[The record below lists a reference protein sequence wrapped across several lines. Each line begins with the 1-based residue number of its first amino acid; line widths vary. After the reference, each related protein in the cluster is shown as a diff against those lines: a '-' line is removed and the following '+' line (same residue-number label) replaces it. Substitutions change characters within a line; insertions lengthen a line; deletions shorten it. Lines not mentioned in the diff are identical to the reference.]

1 MRARERSAS
10 RSPRSRTHL
19 LGWGCLAVTAA
30 AATLASSIVSNA
42 PTDRFPTLL
51 NAPPTRVH
59 LRDAA
64 GAWHAPFIH
73 PWRRVSQLEQTYEED
88 RSIRVP
94 LRWLS
99 MGRLLSSSEPD
110 RVPLLLLGAD
120 GLGRDVFSRLL
131 HGARTSLG
139 LAALSALGAL
149 LLGAVIGA
157 IAGYRG
163 GLVDDL
169 VMRTT
174 DVVLVLPMMY
184 VVMALRSV
192 LPLVLPA
199 GAVFGLLASL
209 FAIIGAPT
217 VARGVRG
224 VVRAERSL
232 DHVLAARSLGAGPA
246 RILFRHVLPAALG
259 VLVVDAI
266 VLVPGF
272 LVAEATLSYVGYGFP
287 DLVPS
292 WGTMLHDA
300 ASVRAFVDFPW
311 LLAPALAIV
320 LVILGIHLSID
331 AAESTAI
338 S

>member
-1 MRARERSAS
+1 MNGRDGLAS
-10 RSPRSRTHL
+10 RPPTRGGRAI
-19 LGWGCLAVTAA
+19 GWTCLAVTAA
-30 AATLASSIVSNA
+30 STLLAPSIA
-42 PTDRFPTLL
+42 PNPPTERFSTLL

-59 LRDAA
+59 LRDAERK
-64 GAWHAPFIH
+64 WHAPFIH
-73 PWRRVSQLEQTYEED
+73 PWRRLSQLEQTYEED
-88 RSIRVP
+88 RAVRVP
-94 LRWLS
+94 LAWLS
-99 MGRLLSSSEPD
+99 MGRLLSSSQPD
-110 RVPLLLLGAD
+110 LAPFLPLGAD

-157 IAGYRG
+157 TAGYRG
-163 GLVDDL
+163 GVVDDIM
-169 VMRTT
+169 MRST
-174 DVVLVLPMMY
+174 DAVLVLPTMY

-199 GAVFGLLASL
+199 GAVFGLLVFL

-224 VVRAERSL
+224 VVRSERSL
-232 DHVLAARSLGAGPA
+232 DHVVAAKSLGAGPA
-246 RILFRHVLPAALG
+246 WILFRHVLPAARG
-259 VLVVDAI
+259 VVLVDAI

-300 ASVRAFVDFPW
+300 ASVRTFVDFPW

-320 LVILGIHLSID
+320 FVILGIHLSVD
-331 AAESTAI
+331 ATEPTAI

>member
-1 MRARERSAS
+1 
-10 RSPRSRTHL
+10 
-19 LGWGCLAVTAA
+19 
-30 AATLASSIVSNA
+30 
-42 PTDRFPTLL
+42 
-51 NAPPTRVH
+51 
-59 LRDAA
+59 
-64 GAWHAPFIH
+64 
-73 PWRRVSQLEQTYEED
+73 
-88 RSIRVP
+88 
-94 LRWLS
+94 
-99 MGRLLSSSEPD
+99 
-110 RVPLLLLGAD
+110 
-120 GLGRDVFSRLL
+120 
-131 HGARTSLG
+131 
-139 LAALSALGAL
+139 
-149 LLGAVIGA
+149 
-157 IAGYRG
+157 G
-163 GLVDDL
+163 GLVDDI

-174 DVVLVLPMMY
+174 DVVLVLPTMY

-199 GAVFGLLASL
+199 GAIFGLLASL
-209 FAIIGAPT
+209 FAIVGAPT

-300 ASVRAFVDFPW
+300 ASVRTFVDFPW

-331 AAESTAI
+331 ATESTAI

>member
-1 MRARERSAS
+1 MA
-10 RSPRSRTHL
+10 P
-19 LGWGCLAVTAA
+19 
-30 AATLASSIVSNA
+30 NA
-42 PTDRFPTLL
+42 PTDRFSALL

-59 LRDAA
+59 LRDAD

-88 RSIRVP
+88 RAARVP
-94 LRWLS
+94 LTWLS
-99 MGRLLSSSEPD
+99 MGRLLSSSQPD
-110 RVPLLLLGAD
+110 RAPLLLLGTDAS
-120 GLGRDVFSRLL
+120 GRDVFSRLL

-157 IAGYRG
+157 TAGYRG
-163 GLVDDL
+163 GVVDDV

-174 DVVLVLPMMY
+174 DVVLVLPTMY

-199 GAVFGLLASL
+199 GVIFGLLASL
-209 FAIIGAPT
+209 FAAIGAPT

-232 DHVLAARSLGAGPA
+232 DYVLAAKSLGAGPA
-246 RILFRHVLPAALG
+246 RIIFRHVLPAAFG
-259 VLVVDAI
+259 VVIVDAI

-300 ASVRAFVDFPW
+300 ASVRTFVDFPW
-311 LLAPALAIV
+311 LLAPAFAIV
-320 LVILGIHLSID
+320 LVVLAVHLSVD
-331 AAESTAI
+331 ATEPTAI